1 MHQVS
6 KKVLPGIFVGYV
18 SRAGMV
24 RRLAHC
30 GLRRPR
36 ELASEIHVKRF
47 KHWEVAQEAKLLSP
61 CADRSL
67 KLFDLP
73 PYPRGEVPA
82 TGNPEQDE
90 KEEEDTVF
98 DEQNGKI
105 LLEHEW
111 WLHIPPLRSTS
122 IALRGMDW
130 NAPRRIQQGEQS
142 THRSLKHCTT

>member
-1 MHQVS
+1 MHQVG

-18 SRAGMV
+18 SRARMV

-47 KHWEVAQEAKLLSP
+47 KHWEVAQEAKLLFP

-73 PYPRGEVPA
+73 PCPRGEVPA

-111 WLHIPPLRSTS
+111 WLHISPLRSTS
-122 IALRGMDW
+122 IKVVRLGMTQ
-130 NAPRRIQQGEQS
+130 PSKIRRSQEENENR
-142 THRSLKHCTT
+142 HR